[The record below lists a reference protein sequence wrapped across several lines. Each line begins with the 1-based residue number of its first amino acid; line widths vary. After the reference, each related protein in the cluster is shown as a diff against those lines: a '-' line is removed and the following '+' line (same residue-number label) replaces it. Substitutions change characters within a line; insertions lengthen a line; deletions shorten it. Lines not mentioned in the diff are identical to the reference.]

1 MKSRPLVAAYG
12 HLFPSLDLETE
23 ILGRSGIDLFDANDL
38 HNTEIANAEVEGVL
52 LGAFKKLDRERLKRL
67 RKCKAIVRYGIGV
80 DNVDLEAATKA
91 GIAVSNVPDYCI
103 EEVAVHALACALS
116 LIRGLSYWDA
126 SVRTGSWRG
135 KSLPKLRRPSTCRL
149 GIVGFG
155 QIGRILESRA
165 RAIFASIAVHDPW
178 YKPSPCD
185 APGPRTS
192 FVSLDELLETSD
204 VISVH
209 VPLTSDTAG
218 MLGEAALRKTKNGA
232 FVVNASRGGIVD
244 EKALLEA
251 VGSGRLGGAALDTFT
266 KEPLPGDDPLAGEKR
281 ILLSPHIAWKSE
293 EAEIE
298 LRRGAAEEIARILT
312 GRAARSQVNRS
323 FA

>member
-1 MKSRPLVAAYG
+1 MKSRPLVAA
-12 HLFPSLDLETE
+12 PSLDLDTE

-91 GIAVSNVPDYCI
+91 GIAVSNVPNYCI

-116 LIRGLSYWDA
+116 LMRGLSYWDA

-209 VPLTSDTAG
+209 APLTSDTAG
-218 MLGEAALRKTKNGA
+218 MLGALRKTKNGA